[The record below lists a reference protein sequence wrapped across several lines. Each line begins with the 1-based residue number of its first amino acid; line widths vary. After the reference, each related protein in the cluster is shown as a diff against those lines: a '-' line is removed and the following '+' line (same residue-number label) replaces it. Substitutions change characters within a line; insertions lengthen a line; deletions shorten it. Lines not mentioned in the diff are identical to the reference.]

1 MSVAVFLG
9 PSLPLDEARRLLP
22 GATYLPPA
30 RQADLVSLLDDPP
43 AAIGLIDGEFHQA
56 RSVWHKEILLALE
69 RGCTSSAPPAWALRA
84 AELERYGMVGV
95 GTVFEQYACGRL
107 TDDDEVALRYSH
119 DDGRYVPLSEPMVN
133 IRATLLAAR
142 AAGLPESLCELAERE
157 AKALYYPDRCRR
169 AVLDRLRASGAG
181 PAEVA
186 ALDAF
191 WREHPVDAKADDAR
205 ALLDVL
211 AAFAADPPPPRPPGE
226 PVFRTAGLDTLHD
239 RERRVR
245 VDGREVALADIA
257 DAAQL
262 WHRDAATANAA
273 ALDRGLVLVL
283 ADLLRIEPAE
293 EDVGREIERW
303 RIRHGHTSDDSFAAW
318 LRRNHLD
325 HDGFRDLAAGARAA
339 ACCGGGCSTPV
350 TSSAAPGSSSTG
362 CAGTT
367 STSRGPAPP
376 PRPARPRRSKKSCCS
391 APTPPPWRASAGCR
405 STPTSPPG
413 RRRPASTP
421 RAPVA
426 RPGQRSEAPM
436 TQINRRQA
444 LRAALV
450 AGAAVGA
457 GALAVQ
463 PARAD
468 DDQAGTLGHHL
479 PPVPGMHGDRRA
491 NELWYVYEQDFYLQP
506 SPRSSP
512 PTRPSARSPAAPS
525 RACST
530 STGAAGST
538 APTRTSSSSGSPPP
552 ATRWRCCPACSWA
565 CCTATTA
572 TAGST
577 RASTTSA
584 RAPATTRGCRTAARS
599 T

>member
-69 RGCTSSAPPAWALRA
+69 RGVHVFGASSMGALRA

-325 HDGFRDLAAGARAA
+325 HDGFRDLAAGAARRRLLWRWLLYSRHVERSTRLVIDRLRWDDEYEPWARAA
-339 ACCGGGCSTPV
+339 AEAGEAAEIEEELLF
-350 TSSAAPGSSSTG
+350 SAD
-362 CAGTT
+362 
-367 STSRGPAPP
+367 
-376 PRPARPRRSKKSCCS
+376 
-391 APTPPPWRASAGCR
+391 PT
-405 STPTSPPG
+405 
-413 RRRPASTP
+413 
-421 RAPVA
+421 
-426 RPGQRSEAPM
+426 
-436 TQINRRQA
+436 
-444 LRAALV
+444 
-450 AGAAVGA
+450 
-457 GALAVQ
+457 ALARERGLSIDTDLATWAEEAGFNS
-463 PARAD
+463 PEHLLLALAREVR
-468 DDQAGTLGHHL
+468 H
-479 PPVPGMHGDRRA
+479 P
-491 NELWYVYEQDFYLQP
+491 
-506 SPRSSP
+506 
-512 PTRPSARSPAAPS
+512 
-525 RACST
+525 
-530 STGAAGST
+530 
-538 APTRTSSSSGSPPP
+538 
-552 ATRWRCCPACSWA
+552 
-565 CCTATTA
+565 
-572 TAGST
+572 
-577 RASTTSA
+577 
-584 RAPATTRGCRTAARS
+584 
-599 T
+599 